1 MSAPWFVY
9 LLRCADGTLYTG
21 VTTDVTRR
29 VDEHNHSDR
38 LGARYTRTRRPVVL
52 LHSEPAISRSEA
64 CKREAAIRKLSR
76 AAKLALTQTTS
87 AS

>member
-1 MSAPWFVY
+1 M
-9 LLRCADGTLYTG
+9 
-21 VTTDVTRR
+21 TRR

-52 LHSEPAISRSEA
+52 LHSEPADNRSAA
-64 CKREAAIRKLSR
+64 CKREAAIRKLNR
-76 AAKLALTQTTS
+76 AAKLALAQGIT

>member
-21 VTTDVTRR
+21 VTTDVARR
-29 VDEHNHSDR
+29 VDEHNHSDKR
-38 LGARYTRTRRPVVL
+38 GARYTRARRPVEL
-52 LHSEPAISRSEA
+52 LYCEATDNRSAA
-64 CKREAAIRKLSR
+64 CKREAAIRHLSR
-76 AAKLALTQTTS
+76 SAKLALAQGTT